1 LYHRPDLQ
9 HLGESTATR
18 PLEVFDKEF
27 WISKAKVTKV
37 FFGSNN
43 TGSAVVV
50 TKNQREVWG
59 GSLEFGP
66 AGVFDR
72 Q

>member
-50 TKNQREVWG
+50 TKNQREV
-59 GSLEFGP
+59 
-66 AGVFDR
+66 
-72 Q
+72 